1 MGRQQM
7 YRVNIQLL
15 PANLRKIAGF
25 IVAYALIGGTA
36 AAAQQEVVVE
46 GVPVTITEQSIKCDI
61 DPADIPK
68 DISTKRLVD
77 CNSAEVVEIDLPD
90 ENISA
95 IKFTISP
102 DDKKISSGV
111 RAELRDMH
119 VAKNG
124 DETWY
129 RFSTL
134 LPSDFPVEAKHRL
147 VTAQWHERMRE
158 GHDSLRPPLSHRLW
172 DGRFVV
178 TLWNDARIKE
188 LGTKKGD
195 GEIVYS
201 LPELEREIFHEYAY
215 KIVWSPE
222 VDGELVGWKRQCRPL
237 DVACTEGVWEE
248 IIRYSGST
256 GYSDEEVDGYYFKIG
271 LYTVTDF
278 DVPFTAYHKGY
289 GSGSS
294 AEAIGLTDP
303 IFQ

>member
-1 MGRQQM
+1 MGSQRMFLTEFQKSAA
-7 YRVNIQLL
+7 YLAKISAVSIVVSWTGI
-15 PANLRKIAGF
+15 ANGF
-25 IVAYALIGGTA
+25 
-36 AAAQQEVVVE
+36 AQQNVIIE

-77 CNSAEVVEIDLPD
+77 CNSAELVEVDLPD

-134 LPSDFPVEAKHRL
+134 LPSDFPVDAKHRL

-172 DGRFVV
+172 DGRFVI
-178 TLWNDARIKE
+178 TLWNGARIKE

-195 GEIVYS
+195 GEIIYS
-201 LPELEREIFHEYAY
+201 LPELEREVFHEYAY

-222 VDGELVGWKRQCRPL
+222 ADGEIIGWKRQCRPL
-237 DVACTEGVWEE
+237 DAACTKGVWKE

-271 LYTVTDF
+271 LYTVTEF

-289 GSGSS
+289 GSGAS